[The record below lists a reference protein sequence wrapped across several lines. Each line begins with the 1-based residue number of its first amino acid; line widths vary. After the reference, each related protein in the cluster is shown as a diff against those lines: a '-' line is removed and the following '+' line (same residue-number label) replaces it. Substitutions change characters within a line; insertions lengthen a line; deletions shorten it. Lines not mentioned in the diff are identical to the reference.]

1 MFIKSIQFI
10 NKFMKKLFKSLT
22 VILLALSI
30 NTIQP
35 NLSYADNHTAE
46 KKLIEELKKEI
57 YDLGAE
63 PQKRAHL
70 FQRDKN
76 WIADLQEQLAE
87 LKKQKEEE
95 EKLQAA
101 KKEIEKEIE
110 ALGGKPISKVD
121 EIDLN
126 QEIVALRKQLA
137 ELKAEKEKAE
147 AQKKVNEE
155 IDLAKKE
162 IEKEIEAL
170 GGKPVTQTQNID
182 KNEEVIA
189 LRKQLAELK
198 AEKEKAKELEEA
210 KKEAEQAKQE
220 EKAAAEALE
229 KKRGEAVQSVKN
241 EILFLGE
248 TPISEY
254 EASNEDQYIATLN
267 KQLDEIKALKEQE
280 EKEIQQSIPDWFI
293 KLPKGSEQKIYVRGT
308 AVVDTLQGA
317 IDSSTNAALR
327 ELGKKLETRLN
338 SKLNETVRQAG
349 IGEDITTKTEITR
362 VSSIV
367 VKEVTISGY
376 EIAESK
382 LVQLDNGKYRSFILL
397 EYPVAQ
403 VYKAFMNRMEQ
414 SPEIKKNLAAIKN
427 TEAYKELETYVN
439 EFTSA

>member
-1 MFIKSIQFI
+1 ME
-10 NKFMKKLFKSLT
+10 KLFKSLA

-35 NLSYADNHTAE
+35 NLTYADNHTAE

-198 AEKEKAKELEEA
+198 AEKEKAKELE
-210 KKEAEQAKQE
+210 QAKQE

-229 KKRGEAVQSVKN
+229 KNRGEAVQSVKN

-254 EASNEDQYIATLN
+254 EASNEDQYIAALN

>member
-10 NKFMKKLFKSLT
+10 NKFMKKLLKSLT

-35 NLSYADNHTAE
+35 NLTYADNHTAE

-170 GGKPVTQTQNID
+170 GEKPVTQTQNID

-198 AEKEKAKELEEA
+198 AEKEKAKELE
-210 KKEAEQAKQE
+210 QAKQE

-229 KKRGEAVQSVKN
+229 KSRGEAVQSVKN

-254 EASNEDQYIATLN
+254 EASNEDQYIAALN

>member
-35 NLSYADNHTAE
+35 NLTYADNHTAE

-110 ALGGKPISKVD
+110 ALGGKP
-121 EIDLN
+121 
-126 QEIVALRKQLA
+126 
-137 ELKAEKEKAE
+137 
-147 AQKKVNEE
+147 
-155 IDLAKKE
+155 
-162 IEKEIEAL
+162 
-170 GGKPVTQTQNID
+170 VTQTQNID

-198 AEKEKAKELEEA
+198 AEKEKAKELE
-210 KKEAEQAKQE
+210 QAKQE

-229 KKRGEAVQSVKN
+229 KSRGEAVQSVKN

-254 EASNEDQYIATLN
+254 EASNEDQYIAALN

-293 KLPKGSEQKIYVRGT
+293 KLPKGSEQKIYARGT

-382 LVQLDNGKYRSFILL
+382 IVQLDNGKYRSFILL